1 MTTAL
6 TFASGLPLHVAGSDD
21 SSRAIIVIQEAFGV
35 NEHILSVVDFF
46 ASQGFY
52 AVAPELFHR
61 DGSPVISYD
70 DFPAAMGAL
79 GNLTRDG
86 ITADLMDSAAFLTEK
101 GFEPSQ
107 IAIVGYCMGGTV
119 ATFAGTLGIVAA
131 AASFYGG
138 GVLNG
143 RFGLDPVADMVRGLT
158 VPWIGLYGEMDKG
171 IPAEHIDA
179 LRVAISESSIAE
191 RGELNYYP
199 DADHGF
205 NCNDRTAVY
214 NEAVA
219 QQATAATVAFFE
231 RYVSTR

>member
-6 TFASGLPLHVAGSDD
+6 TYSTGLPLHVAGDED
-21 SSRAIIVIQEAFGV
+21 ASRAIIVIQEAFGV

-46 ASQGFY
+46 AGQGYY
-52 AVAPELFHR
+52 AVSPELFHR
-61 DGSPVISYD
+61 DGSPVVAYD

-86 ITADLMDSAAFLTEK
+86 ITTDLTDTAAFLADK
-101 GFEPSQ
+101 GFEASQ
-107 IAIVGYCMGGTV
+107 VAIVGYCMGGTV
-119 ATFAGTLGIVAA
+119 ATYAGTLGIVAA
-131 AASFYGG
+131 TASFYGG

-143 RFGLDPVADMVRGLT
+143 RFGLDPVADMVRSLT
-158 VPWIGLYGEMDKG
+158 TPWIGLYGELDKG

-179 LRVAISESSIAE
+179 LRAAMSESSIAD
-191 RGELNYYP
+191 RSELNYYP

-214 NEAVA
+214 HEAVA
-219 QQATAATVAFFE
+219 RQATAATVAFFD
-231 RYVSTR
+231 RYVSSR